1 MWHTSL
7 FKRSSEAP
15 FSFLHSGT
23 IVGSWAPPFPS
34 WMRAGKRW
42 VSKELVELF
51 AAGHAHT
58 GALFQ
63 VQSRT
68 REDISSGFWWWL
80 WKLEVTPS
88 RASTVPLPA
97 VHPRPSELTVPG
109 QVYLILEQELMG
121 SGAISNKKCTL
132 SPEWLSGSEAELICS
147 GAQHRAGSSRHS
159 ALTGKFNFQNH
170 KSRLWIRTWVLSLTS
185 DRCSSSHP
193 APCHGSLI
201 CPEAGQIGSAWGP
214 TASIPEWPVPVNVP
228 RLRVPRAWR
237 RRTEPCVSQG
247 RELG

>member
-1 MWHTSL
+1 M
-7 FKRSSEAP
+7 
-15 FSFLHSGT
+15 
-23 IVGSWAPPFPS
+23 
-34 WMRAGKRW
+34 
-42 VSKELVELF
+42 
-51 AAGHAHT
+51 
-58 GALFQ
+58 
-63 VQSRT
+63 
-68 REDISSGFWWWL
+68 
-80 WKLEVTPS
+80 TPS
-88 RASTVPLPA
+88 RASTVPIPA
-97 VHPRPSELTVPG
+97 VHPRPSELTIPG
-109 QVYLILEQELMG
+109 SCWEATVEAVYLILEQELMG

-132 SPEWLSGSEAELICS
+132 SRVTQRGGPELICS
-147 GAQHRAGSSRHS
+147 GAQHCVGSSRHS

-214 TASIPEWPVPVNVP
+214 TASIPEWPVPANVP

-247 RELG
+247 RERG

>member
-42 VSKELVELF
+42 VSKELVEVF

-88 RASTVPLPA
+88 RASTVPLLA

-132 SPEWLSGSEAELICS
+132 SRVTQREGGRAHLFRRSALCGQQPTLSSYRQIQFPKPQESSLDSHLGIKLDIWPLQLFASRTLSRFTHLPRGGTDRLSVGAHSLHSWVACARQRAET
-147 GAQHRAGSSRHS
+147 AGS
-159 ALTGKFNFQNH
+159 
-170 KSRLWIRTWVLSLTS
+170 
-185 DRCSSSHP
+185 
-193 APCHGSLI
+193 
-201 CPEAGQIGSAWGP
+201 
-214 TASIPEWPVPVNVP
+214 
-228 RLRVPRAWR
+228 
-237 RRTEPCVSQG
+237 
-247 RELG
+247 